1 VCVHLAMYRVR
12 HVLQNKGESGNVG
25 AMRKTVYIETSIIS
39 YLTAQP
45 SRDLRAA
52 AWQQITTQ
60 WWQQERMKYELYTS
74 ALVIKEASQGDPEVA
89 KRRLQVLASL
99 SELTIDD
106 EVERLADKLMEGGGV
121 PVGAEG
127 DALHVAAAAVHEMD
141 YLLTWNCRHIDNAVT
156 KPIIR
161 SICAAV
167 GYPYPEICTPVE
179 LLSEDLS
186 DV

>member
-1 VCVHLAMYRVR
+1 
-12 HVLQNKGESGNVG
+12 
-25 AMRKTVYIETSIIS
+25 MRKTIYVETSIIS

-60 WWQQERMKYELYTS
+60 WWQRERNKYELYTS
-74 ALVIKEASQGDPEVA
+74 ALVMEEASQGDPEA
-89 KRRLQVLASL
+89 AQRRLRVLSDL

-106 EVERLADKLMEGGGV
+106 EVRALAEKLIEGGGV
-121 PVGAEG
+121 PAGAEG
-127 DALHVAAAAVHEMD
+127 DALHIATAAVHEAD

-161 SICAAV
+161 SICAVA

-179 LLSEDLS
+179 LLSEDFP